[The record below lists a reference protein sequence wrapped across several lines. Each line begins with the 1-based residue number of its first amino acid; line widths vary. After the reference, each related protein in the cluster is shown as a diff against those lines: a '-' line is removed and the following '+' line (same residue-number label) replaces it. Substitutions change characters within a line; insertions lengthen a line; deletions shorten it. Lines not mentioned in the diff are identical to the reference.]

1 MKLQSFALI
10 LLALASTALAET
22 KVTLSGVHNCCKK
35 CTDGITKAVGSVN
48 GTNATVEKTSVTITG
63 TSAAEVQKAVDA
75 LVAAGYTGESD
86 NAEVKVKPGAGA
98 DEKVSALTVSG
109 VHLCCGKCVTAAQKA
124 IQTVSGVKSDNA
136 TKGAESFKVEGDFN
150 AKELMAALAK
160 AGFTGTA
167 SK

>member
-1 MKLQSFALI
+1 MKLHSFALI
-10 LLALASTALAET
+10 LLALASTALAES

-35 CTDGITKAVGSVN
+35 CTDGITKAVGSVS
-48 GTNATVEKTSVTITG
+48 GTSAAVEKTSVTITG
-63 TSAAEVQKAVDA
+63 SSAADVQKAVDA

-86 NAEVKVKPGAGA
+86 NAEVKVKPGVGA

-136 TKGAESFKVEGDFN
+136 TKGVDTFKVEGEFN
-150 AKELMAALAK
+150 AKDLMAALAK